1 LTEHQRVIATTLQAS
16 LLPDSLP
23 AVPGLE
29 IAVRYWAAG
38 EGTEVGGD
46 FYDVFE
52 IDGGW
57 AVVIGDVCGTGPQAA
72 SLTGL
77 VRHTIRALAW
87 RSASHREILHEV
99 NKAVLRSGRVT
110 FCTALYATL
119 TDTRRGFVLELAS
132 GGHPLPMI
140 RRAGGGTETVGS
152 PGTLLGAY
160 ADPQS
165 FTVSTDLEPGDTVVL
180 YTDGITDVRPPHDL
194 STAALTEIVER
205 AAAADSA
212 PKVVDEL
219 GHELSAI
226 LPIAERDDDIAILV
240 LKVASKPV
248 TRGADHD

>member
-1 LTEHQRVIATTLQAS
+1 
-16 LLPDSLP
+16 
-23 AVPGLE
+23 
-29 IAVRYWAAG
+29 
-38 EGTEVGGD
+38 
-46 FYDVFE
+46 
-52 IDGGW
+52 
-57 AVVIGDVCGTGPQAA
+57 
-72 SLTGL
+72 
-77 VRHTIRALAW
+77 
-87 RSASHREILHEV
+87 
-99 NKAVLRSGRVT
+99 
-110 FCTALYATL
+110 
-119 TDTRRGFVLELAS
+119 
-132 GGHPLPMI
+132 MI

-240 LKVASKPV
+240 LKVASKP
-248 TRGADHD
+248 